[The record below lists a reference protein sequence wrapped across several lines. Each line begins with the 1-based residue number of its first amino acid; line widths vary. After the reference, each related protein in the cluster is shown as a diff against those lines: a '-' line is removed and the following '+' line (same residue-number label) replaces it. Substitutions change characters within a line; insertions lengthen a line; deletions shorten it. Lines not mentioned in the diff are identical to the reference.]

1 MVNNALQDL
10 LTSQPAVL
18 IGLIANFTGCALQDD
33 IAMAMR
39 RMQQL
44 GLILS
49 IIKEAAMVQKHP
61 IYPER
66 IRKVPKQF
74 SWLDQRLVR
83 AHLIDRLS
91 HPAAALYLFL
101 VIVADAKGLSY
112 YGDRTL
118 SKRLAMDKET
128 LFSMRG
134 QLVQTGLYCLQR
146 SIVSG
151 TGSGR

>member
-1 MVNNALQDL
+1 
-10 LTSQPAVL
+10 
-18 IGLIANFTGCALQDD
+18 
-33 IAMAMR
+33 
-39 RMQQL
+39 
-44 GLILS
+44 
-49 IIKEAAMVQKHP
+49 MVQKHP
-61 IYPER
+61 ICPER

-118 SKRLAMDKET
+118 SKRLAMDKDT

-134 QLVQTGLYCLQR
+134 QLIQTGLIAYKNPLYQVLALGDNGQESVQR
-146 SIVSG
+146 RSRRSSDLKSLGQIFKQIG
-151 TGSGR
+151 EDAHD